1 MPECLS
7 TAHAHYTAKDDKIYY
22 EGESNGLLTKVLL
35 VLLIEGL
42 LGCSLAEI
50 EGVDP
55 GFIRVAK
62 INQTL
67 TPSRNNGF
75 LK

>member
-1 MPECLS
+1 MPGYLS
-7 TAHAHYTAKDDKIYY
+7 TAHVDYTAKDDKIYY
-22 EGESNGLLTKVLL
+22 EGESDRLLTKVLYT
-35 VLLIEGL
+35 LLIKCL
-42 LGCSLAEI
+42 LGYSLAEI

-62 INQTL
+62 IDQNL